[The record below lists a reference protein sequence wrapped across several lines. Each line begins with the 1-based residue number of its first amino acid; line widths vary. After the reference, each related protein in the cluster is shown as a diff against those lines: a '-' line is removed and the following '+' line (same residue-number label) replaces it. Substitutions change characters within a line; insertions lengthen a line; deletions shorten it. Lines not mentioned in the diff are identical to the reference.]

1 MANARLAYG
10 LFLEQFSSDR
20 WKALESKG
28 AQLQRPLMASTGVK
42 DPALPDTLY
51 VSELVAPN
59 LVNTMPEKTL
69 LAFADHGEQV
79 ENSIEPHLVS
89 AKQLINQLSEAGID
103 LTEVTDLLEKEGVE
117 KFIASWH
124 ELKDSVGEALSNV

>member
-1 MANARLAYG
+1 
-10 LFLEQFSSDR
+10 
-20 WKALESKG
+20 
-28 AQLQRPLMASTGVK
+28 MASTGVK
-42 DPALPDTLY
+42 DPALHDTLY

-89 AKQLINQLSEAGID
+89 AKQLINQLSDAGID

-124 ELKDSVGEALSNV
+124 ELKDSVGEALRNV